1 MFKNT
6 IVIPLSHF
14 KKLMII
20 LKYHQISSLCSDFS
34 DSLMNVFLIYFFL
47 VFLIVQIKIQLR
59 WIYLNCLLFYNIF
72 FHFSPPPISL
82 LKVLFVVEFLIFCF
96 FLITSP
102 WCYPTYL
109 SLFYVFLNYW
119 YMALGW
125 FFIVMLVVIDDNCLE
140 V

>member
-72 FHFSPPPISL
+72 FHFSPPNFFVESFICCRISYILFFPDNIPMVLPNISFSFLCFLKL
-82 LKVLFVVEFLIFCF
+82 LVHGTWLV
-96 FLITSP
+96 
-102 WCYPTYL
+102 
-109 SLFYVFLNYW
+109 FYCDVSSY
-119 YMALGW
+119 
-125 FFIVMLVVIDDNCLE
+125 
-140 V
+140 